1 MYGLK
6 EGNPAFI
13 PLLSVIFPFLNEKRR
28 EFSREGVRETSE
40 FEMEWGWRM
49 GIVC

>member
-1 MYGLK
+1 MK

-13 PLLSVIFPFLNEKRR
+13 PLLSVIFPLFNERKCEFLK
-28 EFSREGVRETSE
+28 EGVRETSE
-40 FEMEWGWRM
+40 FEMECGWRM